1 MRVLSGK
8 LRATRK
14 QLCREGQEKTSLQTL
29 LKQKDK
35 EELKFH
41 ELVGKKNKEVHVMQ
55 QQNQQVTRT
64 RVFVLVVLKDHRWF
78 IQRFQFDRVY
88 TLDYH

>member
-14 QLCREGQEKTSLQTL
+14 QLCREGEEKTSLQTL
-29 LKQKDK
+29 LRQKEQ

-41 ELVGKKNKEVHVMQ
+41 EILGKKNKEVHRIA
-55 QQNQQVTRT
+55 QQNQQVTRKH
-64 RVFVLVVLKDHRWF
+64 VFMVIVLEDDRWVKDSSL
-78 IQRFQFDRVY
+78 IVCSS
-88 TLDYH
+88 

>member
-14 QLCREGQEKTSLQTL
+14 QLCREGEEKTSLQTL
-29 LKQKDK
+29 LDQ

-41 ELVGKKNKEVHVMQ
+41 ELVGKKNKEVHLMQ

-64 RVFVLVVLKDHRWF
+64 HVFVVIVLKDHRWF
-78 IQRFQFDRVY
+78 KNSSLIVY
-88 TLDYH
+88 TH

>member
-14 QLCREGQEKTSLQTL
+14 QLFREGEEKTSLQTL

-55 QQNQQVTRT
+55 QQNQKVTRT
-64 RVFVLVVLKDHRWF
+64 RVFVLVVLKDHKWF
-78 IQRFQFDRVY
+78 KDSSLIEY
-88 TLDYH
+88 TH